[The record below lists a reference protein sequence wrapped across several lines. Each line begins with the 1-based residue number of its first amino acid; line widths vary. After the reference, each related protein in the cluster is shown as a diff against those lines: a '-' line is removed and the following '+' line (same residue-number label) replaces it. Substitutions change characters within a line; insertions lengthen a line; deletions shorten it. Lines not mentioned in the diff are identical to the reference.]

1 MGIRTPDLLHAMQ
14 MAFSPSNHVVFRV
27 HGLRR

>member
-14 MAFSPSNHVVFRV
+14 VERPVCQGIS
-27 HGLRR
+27 GTYLRI